1 MTAFELI
8 AVLASA
14 IISSSGSTLL
24 LFRYNRRIRAK
35 EAQIKDNEAEISE
48 YSVFEKQL
56 DVYRKITESSQNEMT
71 KQTQKLSELALKQ
84 VQLEK
89 KVSKIQNFLT
99 KQISHKKYAEKHI
112 CLNVLCDLRKPA
124 LGEFHTEDPIFQ
136 EEL

>member
-1 MTAFELI
+1 MTTLEFI

-14 IISSSGSTLL
+14 IIASSGSTLL

-56 DVYRKITESSQNEMT
+56 DVYRKLTESSQNEMM

>member
-1 MTAFELI
+1 MTGLQFVAM
-8 AVLASA
+8 LASA
-14 IISSSGSTLL
+14 IIASLGSNF
-24 LFRYNRRIRAK
+24 LFLRFNRK
-35 EAQIKDNEAEISE
+35 IKKNEAEMSDI
-48 YSVFEKQL
+48 SVFEKQL
-56 DVYRKITESSQNEMT
+56 DTYKKLTEEIMA
-71 KQTQKLSELALKQ
+71 KQTQKTSELSLKQ